1 MPSYIKDGSQKRGAT
16 FNIRSQS
23 GLPVIDE
30 NYSWIVIADSPLV
43 PVDVITN
50 TPGLPRV
57 NVTQSPNGLG
67 VCRAKTGEQWKDK
80 ANYWTVNA
88 TFSSAVDERSSIQD
102 PSINPV
108 TWVPIYETKFERL
121 QEVVT
126 KDKSDRAIANSA
138 GQPFETGL
146 TISRFIPVWE
156 FFQLENPITDED
168 LIARNET
175 INETPFKGRAAETLL
190 LTVMSSV
197 VGFYYGQRRRLTQYS
212 LKYNKRKWTHNRL
225 DVGNVYK
232 LSTKL
237 VPYTDDNGNVILGG
251 LNGFGA
257 KVAVGDPPFV
267 LSFDM
272 YDKLNFNP
280 FLRV

>member
-1 MPSYIKDGSQKRGAT
+1 MPSIIKDGAQKRGAT
-16 FNIRSQS
+16 FSIRSQ
-23 GLPVIDE
+23 GGIPVIDE
-30 NYSWIVIADSPLV
+30 RYSWIVVADSPLV
-43 PVDVITN
+43 PVNVITS

-67 VCRAKTGEQWKDK
+67 ICRAKSGEQWKE
-80 ANYWTVNA
+80 NPLYWTVYA
-88 TFSSAVDERSSIQD
+88 DFSSAVDERSTIQD
-102 PSINPV
+102 PAVNPV

-126 KDKSDRAIANSA
+126 KDKAGKAIANSA
-138 GQPFETGL
+138 GQAFETGL
-146 TISRFIPVWE
+146 TISRFIPIWE
-156 FFQLENPITDED
+156 FFQIEDPITDED

-175 INETPFKGRAAETLL
+175 INETAFKGRDPETLL

-212 LKYNKRKWTHNRL
+212 LKYNKRKWTHKRL

-232 LSTKL
+232 QSIKL
-237 VPYTDDNGNVILGG
+237 IPYTDDNGNVILGG
-251 LNGFGA
+251 LNGLGA

-267 LSFDM
+267 LNFDM
-272 YDKLNFNP
+272 FDKLNFNT
-280 FLRV
+280 FLRT

>member
-1 MPSYIKDGSQKRGAT
+1 MPSIIKDGAQKRGAT
-16 FNIRSQS
+16 FTLRSQ
-23 GLPVIDE
+23 GGMPIVDE
-30 NYSWIVIADSPLV
+30 RYSWIVLADSPLV
-43 PVDVITN
+43 PVNVILS
-50 TPGLPRV
+50 TPGIPKV

-67 VCRAKTGEQWKDK
+67 ICRSKSGEQWKE
-80 ANYWTVNA
+80 NPLYWTVSA
-88 TFSSAVDERSSIQD
+88 EFSSMVDERSTIQD
-102 PSINPV
+102 PAVNPV

-126 KDKSDRAIANSA
+126 KDKAGKAIANSA

-156 FFQLENPITDED
+156 FFQIENPITDEE
-168 LIARNET
+168 LIERNET
-175 INETPFKGRAAETLL
+175 VNQTQFKGRAPDTLL

-212 LKYNKRKWTHNRL
+212 VKYNERKWTHKRL

-257 KVAVGDPPFV
+257 KVPFGEPPAV
-267 LSFDM
+267 LNFDM
-272 YDKLNFNP
+272 YNKLNFNT